1 MPHTNDPHESPDAM
15 NSSPHAQAKGR
26 NAAKAG
32 VAAKRRAGPRPV
44 KADRAPLP
52 APLRAIGN
60 EHRYISRL
68 LLILED
74 EAEALRSSGRCDY
87 ETLHRVM
94 DYLSRFPDRY
104 HHPKEDLI
112 FDRMS
117 DPAHTEVIAELRQS
131 HKDIAQVNR
140 KLLDAIS
147 DQLCVPKR
155 ARARELQRQLVDYCT
170 GQRSHMRLEEKRIF
184 GPALAQL
191 TNSDW
196 AEIDRQIAPIGDPIF
211 GPQRANKY
219 LRLFN
224 RHVDR
229 VVTVASGAVPTGML
243 EVAAVGTER
252 MVHTAVHLGRLP
264 SQLLEAGRANFTAQ
278 MRGLTE
284 LARSRD
290 MPSLTRST
298 EDYLRTCADAAR
310 NLATQI
316 QDAFRA
322 DDSRAAA
329 PAGEPVALASSED
342 FIAFEQR
349 PYAPTHAAKV
359 SWQASV
365 SNVLFRL
372 VVKPLVSQVGI
383 DQAEKLKRLMQS
395 NGETPSGVKSSA
407 VDSKDFKALWIEPSK
422 GMPGQ
427 RTILYLPGGGF
438 FFPATNGHT
447 RLLAQLVT
455 DSGCRGMLVNYR
467 LAPEH
472 PFPAGLEDALAAY
485 RYLLESGVSADEIV
499 VAGDSAG
506 GGLALSLLLSIRD
519 AGLPLPAAGAI
530 ISALA
535 DLSFSTP
542 SRKLNK
548 WRDPMLPSKRELQV
562 YRLYTGKTPLNDP
575 LLSPIYGN
583 FQGLPPIFA
592 QVGST
597 EVLLDDTLQIA
608 RKARLQGVDFEL
620 EIWDGLPHAWHVF
633 SWIPESKRA
642 LTRIAEFFRARLDLL
657 GDLSATA
664 LTASTATRASAGRQR
679 RKVAERAKAA

>member
-1 MPHTNDPHESPDAM
+1 MNESPRL
-15 NSSPHAQAKGR
+15 Q
-26 NAAKAG
+26 
-32 VAAKRRAGPRPV
+32 AKRRKAAKSAVAPGRLAEPRPV
-44 KADRAPLP
+44 KAEPSQLP

-74 EAEALRSSGRCDY
+74 EAEALRKSGDCDY
-87 ETLHRVM
+87 ETLHRVV
-94 DYLSRFPDRY
+94 DYLWRFPDRY

-112 FDRMS
+112 FDRMR
-117 DPAHTEVIAELRQS
+117 DPAHADIIAELRQS
-131 HKDIAQVNR
+131 HTDIAEVNR
-140 KLLDAIS
+140 KLLQAIS
-147 DQLCVPKR
+147 DQLCVPTR
-155 ARARELQRQLVDYCT
+155 SRARELQRQLHDYCT
-170 GQRSHMRLEEKRIF
+170 NQRKHMRLEEGRIF
-184 GPALAQL
+184 APALAQL
-191 TNSDW
+191 SSADW
-196 AEIDRQIAPIGDPIF
+196 AEIDQLIAPVVDPIF
-211 GPQRANKY
+211 GAEKASKY
-219 LRLFN
+219 RRLFN

-264 SQLLEAGRANFTAQ
+264 SKLLETGRASFMAQ
-278 MRGLTE
+278 MRSLTE
-284 LARSRD
+284 LAHARD
-290 MPSLTRST
+290 IASLTRST
-298 EDYLRTCADAAR
+298 EDYLKTFADAGR
-310 NLATQI
+310 SFATQI
-316 QDAFRA
+316 QDAFLA
-322 DDSRAAA
+322 NDSGAEA
-329 PAGEPVALASSED
+329 PTGEPVELRSADDIS
-342 FIAFEQR
+342 AFEQR
-349 PYAPTHAAKV
+349 PYTPTCAAKV

-383 DQAEKLKRLMQS
+383 DHAEKLKRLMQS
-395 NGETPSGVKSSA
+395 NGDAPFWVKSSA
-407 VDSKDFKALWIEPSK
+407 VAGKDFKALWIESSK
-422 GMPGQ
+422 GVRGKQ
-427 RTILYLPGGGF
+427 TILYLPGGGF

-447 RLLAQLVT
+447 RLLAQLVR

-472 PFPAGLEDALAAY
+472 PFPAGLDDAMAAY
-485 RYLLESGVSADEIV
+485 RYLLDTGVSSDEIV

-519 AGLPLPAAGAI
+519 AGLPMPAAGAI

-548 WRDPMLPSKRELQV
+548 WRDPLLPNKRELQV
-562 YRLYTGKTPLNDP
+562 YRLYTGNTPLNDP

-633 SWIPESKRA
+633 SWIPESKKA
-642 LTRIAEFFRARLDLL
+642 LTRIAEFFRMRLDLL
-657 GDLSATA
+657 ADLSANA
-664 LTASTATRASAGRQR
+664 PKVPRASNSSAPR
-679 RKVAERAKAA
+679 RRRSPGARPKAP